1 LLSFHIPQ
9 TNVADKVSPEKQCV
23 SVSIAVE
30 ATEAELEFVA
40 DGRTPMMFFLGAVAG
55 YFVAV
60 FAASNILLPLFWA
73 WPKARRLSR
82 EGKLVRDIPAARFLA
97 APLIWTAI
105 VAVLAGIALW
115 LSSGLGSGF
124 VVGFMAGALQIG
136 GLVSKPNELKRT
148 GIVGD

>member
-1 LLSFHIPQ
+1 
-9 TNVADKVSPEKQCV
+9 
-23 SVSIAVE
+23 
-30 ATEAELEFVA
+30 
-40 DGRTPMMFFLGAVAG
+40 MMFFLGAVVG

-73 WPKARRLSR
+73 WPNARRLSR
-82 EGKLVRDIPAARFLA
+82 DGKLIRDIPAARFLA

-124 VVGFMAGALQIG
+124 VVGFVAGALQVG
-136 GLVSKPNELKRT
+136 GLVSKPNEHMEQDFADTYGEYLKEDGTKDAKAVMRMVANLLEA
-148 GIVGD
+148 GLLPGKSKA

>member
-1 LLSFHIPQ
+1 
-9 TNVADKVSPEKQCV
+9 
-23 SVSIAVE
+23 
-30 ATEAELEFVA
+30 
-40 DGRTPMMFFLGAVAG
+40 MFFLGAVVG

-82 EGKLVRDIPAARFLA
+82 EGKVVRDIPAARFLA

-124 VVGFMAGALQIG
+124 VVGFMAGAPYRLAAWCP
-136 GLVSKPNELKRT
+136 SPTNTWSRT
-148 GIVGD
+148 SWIRTANISRRTAPRTPRQ